1 MYDLC
6 MKWCNNPFEKD
17 DLLKLVPSRI
27 NHVLW
32 FNENQFNKH
41 YHRTN
46 KIYLIAQWKQKY
58 LVKLH
63 KKCKKQK
70 FLLPK
75 RVMLTDRYFIF
86 EHR

>member
-6 MKWCNNPFEKD
+6 MKWCNNPFKKD

-27 NHVLW
+27 NHILW

-58 LVKLH
+58 LH
-63 KKCKKQK
+63 KK

-75 RVMLTDRYFIF
+75 RDRYFIF
-86 EHR
+86 EHHVR